1 MWARLLKSSAILHQ
15 VLQLQDFIKNV
26 ALILCACICISKENT
41 KQSLKSVFI
50 LPWQSF
56 WIAYELYR
64 SNPVHPV
71 RHLCLVFA
79 NYLFNS
85 QQQQVQSDLLQQT
98 PMKSIIQPPGDSILK
113 SYLIFIFDYQ
123 FKRKIWLLKF
133 LSHSRKI

>member
-1 MWARLLKSSAILHQ
+1 MRARLLKSSAILHQ

-50 LPWQSF
+50 LSWQSF

-64 SNPVHPV
+64 RHPVHPV
-71 RHLCLVFA
+71 KHLCLVFV

-98 PMKSIIQPPGDSILK
+98 PMKSTIQLPGDCFLT
-113 SYLIFIFDYQ
+113 SYCIFIFEYQ
-123 FKRKIWLLKF
+123 FKRKMWLLKF
-133 LSHSRKI
+133 LSHTRKS

>member
-98 PMKSIIQPPGDSILK
+98 PMKSIIQLPGDSILK
-113 SYLIFIFDYQ
+113 SYLIFIFDHQ